1 MGDGNQSFKERTNL
15 PNTGEQLFMAHCD
28 RVGATYWHIGFDEK
42 RTIPGFYHLAAFLR
56 HLPDFVVHN
65 PKTGKTVVVEVKGT
79 LNYKTSD
86 YERLAEYSSIY
97 GSPQSPYLIAF
108 CINNQVTW
116 QTPKQVIDAYEW
128 STTVGQWSDG
138 VKYRTLTLA

>member
-1 MGDGNQSFKERTNL
+1 MGDGNQSFKERTDL

-65 PKTGKTVVVEVKGT
+65 PKTDKSATVEVKGT
-79 LNYKTSD
+79 LNFKEYDREHLLT
-86 YERLAEYSSIY
+86 YEANY
-97 GSPQSPYLIAF
+97 GSPDVPYLYCFAIGKR
-108 CINNQVTW
+108 IIW
-116 QTPKQVIDAYEW
+116 QTPKQVAEAYDW
-128 STTVGQWSDG
+128 STTIGTWTDG
-138 VKYRTLTLA
+138 KRYRTLDL